1 MWLVHNPRFY
11 ISNDESETTNDT
23 TTLKLNSS
31 TKLMLKNHNQTTSKV
46 FKDNRKHRLS
56 NRTIFNKGTFQIIT
70 IIVSTIVMF
79 LYFGKQILN
88 V

>member
-1 MWLVHNPRFY
+1 MWLVHNPRLY
-11 ISNDESETTNDT
+11 ISNDESGTSNDT

-31 TKLMLKNHNQTTSKV
+31 TKLMLKNHNQTTNKV
-46 FKDNRKHRLS
+46 FKDNRKHRLL

-88 V
+88 A